1 VRTEGGEDGASLARA
16 HAKLNVGL
24 RVLGRRSDGF
34 HEIDSVMASIDL
46 HDDVAVRAEG
56 AADVLVRL
64 PAGDDR
70 LDRAPLPLDG
80 GNLVLRALE
89 RYRLAAA
96 AAGDAPPPPLRIA
109 LRKRVPIAA
118 GLGGGSSD
126 AAAVLRLLAASWPA
140 AIDLLQLGAELGS
153 DVPFFLSG
161 HAWAR
166 SRGRGE
172 RLEAVAAPALRVVL
186 VNPGV
191 GVSAADAYRWRAE
204 EAGLGDRRAP
214 WRGFDLA
221 NDLEPGVAARVPE
234 VAEVLAWLRA
244 QAPHH
249 PVAMS
254 GSGATCFAV
263 VEDERAAEELAA
275 RARRAAAWWV
285 RVARALPSGG

>member
-1 VRTEGGEDGASLARA
+1 MRHEGPDDGASQARA
-16 HAKLNVGL
+16 HAKLNLGL

-34 HEIDSVMASIDL
+34 HEIDSIMASIDL
-46 HDDVAVRAEG
+46 YDDVMMRPEG

-64 PAGDDR
+64 AAGDER
-70 LDRAPLPLDG
+70 LDREPLPLDG
-80 GNLVLRALE
+80 GNLVLRAVE
-89 RYRLAAA
+89 RYRLAAV
-96 AAGDAPPPPLRIA
+96 AAGAPPPPPLRIA

-126 AAAVLRLLAASWPA
+126 AAAVLRLVAASWPA
-140 AIDLLQLGAELGS
+140 AVDLPLLAAELGS
-153 DVPFFLSG
+153 DVPFFLHR

-166 SRGRGE
+166 ARGRGE

-191 GVSAADAYRWRAE
+191 AVSAADAYRWRAE
-204 EAGLGDRRAP
+204 GAEPGERRTP
-214 WRGFDLA
+214 WRGLDLA

-234 VAEVLAWLRA
+234 VAEVLDWLRA
-244 QAPHH
+244 QAPH

-263 VEDERAAEELAA
+263 VEDEGAAEELAA
-275 RARRAAAWWV
+275 RARRAAPWWV
-285 RVARALPSGG
+285 RVARAVPAGAP

>member
-1 VRTEGGEDGASLARA
+1 MRTEGGEDGASQARA
-16 HAKLNVGL
+16 HAKLNLGL
-24 RVLGRRSDGF
+24 RVLGRRADGF
-34 HEIDSVMASIDL
+34 HEIDSIMASIDL
-46 HDDVAVRAEG
+46 HDDVMVRGEG

-64 PAGDDR
+64 PSGDDR
-70 LDRAPLPLDG
+70 LDRAALPLDG

-96 AAGDAPPPPLRIA
+96 ATGGAPPPPLRIA

-140 AIDLLQLGAELGS
+140 TIDLLPLAAELGS
-153 DVPFFLSG
+153 DVPFFVSG

-204 EAGLGDRRAP
+204 GAELAERRTP

-221 NDLEPGVAARVPE
+221 NDLEPGVAERVPE

-244 QAPHH
+244 QTPH

-263 VEDERAAEELAA
+263 VEDEREAEELAA
-275 RARRAAAWWV
+275 RARRAAGWWV
-285 RVARALPSGG
+285 RVARATPTGV